1 MRKLIC
7 AVVLSCLALGFQ
19 GCGGDDDD
27 SPTTPTARG
36 NWVGTITGIH
46 AGLHLNGTCPLEM
59 NLDAAFN
66 GQWFVDCPG
75 GASRGEVLSVTNNN
89 LLAMGLT
96 TTSPAS
102 SCPWTGVSTF
112 TVSTID
118 GTFRVVDCATNQV
131 VSTGTLTLRRR

>member
-7 AVVLSCLALGFQ
+7 AGVLLGLTLGFQ
-19 GCGGDDDD
+19 GCGGGGDD

-36 NWVGTITGIH
+36 NWVGTITGVH

-59 NLDAAFN
+59 NLDPLFN
-66 GQWFVDCPG
+66 GQWFVNCPG
-75 GASRGEVLSVTNNN
+75 GASRGEVTSITNNN
-89 LLAMGLT
+89 LLAMALT
-96 TTSPAS
+96 TTTPAS
-102 SCPWTGVSTF
+102 SCPWAAVNTF

-131 VSTGTLTLRRR
+131 VSTGTLSLRRR